1 MRFMLILLILL
12 VSIQPL
18 ISSPLPTEDKLFEAL
33 AINVPTRGVG
43 QFIYGDNIQS
53 YYEAFTHDY
62 DHGNS
67 YFGFSDFI
75 SFVDGKLQNK
85 RKCPLTKIY
94 PYGVKNIYKAGVA
107 DEFIL
112 FNKKLAFSLE
122 LTSKRKK
129 KLSILP
135 ITYIYKAE
143 TKISQRG
150 NILLLSSTKPKKDE
164 PSFVAISA
172 NQPFTYRKVTYK
184 KDRYIWDIVR
194 LRGSIVKLLLT
205 SKVKT
210 TKLNLVF
217 GYGFSEKEA
226 YQNAKRLQAV
236 NYSRKQKTVVYK
248 FLTRS
253 FFWSDDLEY
262 NKVLSWAKLSSY
274 FMVVNQFGKGIWAGL
289 PWFRDNWGRD
299 TFIALPG
306 TLLVNGNFKEAK
318 AVLNNFGRY
327 QKKSIMKVEL
337 MLANDTIA
345 LKKKVR
351 DWLQKNLPGRRLYGK
366 KKITVYLG
374 YEYVKNPRVLIDK
387 LSQLGKLVPA
397 PFSTSFKPVKD
408 KDYGRV
414 PNRVAKNSSII
425 YNTTDGTPWFIR
437 EAWEYLQYTGDRK
450 FAKDVYPVIKR
461 AMDGAI
467 LNYVDKQGFLTH
479 AAADTWMDAKI
490 GGKLPWSDRGTR
502 ANDIQVLWYNSLMN
516 GAELAKLNGD
526 ASNQLKW
533 QKLAAKLKTNFA
545 KLFWNDKKKLM
556 ADRLRKDDSADLKV
570 RPNQLMLL
578 SVPLGNNFIPIK
590 TGALVLKNAVE
601 KLLLPYG
608 IMSLEQDDDYFH
620 PYHDGMKTY
629 QKDAAYHN
637 GTIWGWNAGFT
648 ITALLKYGF
657 VDFGYRFAK
666 NLSAQILYQGCLG
679 SMSENIDAFPD
690 ENGLIKLSGTY
701 SQAWS
706 VSEFSRNGYQD
717 FGGFQP
723 RLMDGEIILSPAI
736 PKVWNSY
743 QAKFA
748 FGKRGAFSVGF
759 KRVGKRKL
767 FKISYRGYK
776 KSINLRFREVTKKG
790 LYEVSYHIT
799 SGEKLELSLREDK
812 NGILVVSAN
821 RSPLKGVAL
830 IMKSQKQLIGKL
842 KFAQPKLKRKYKTL
856 GQNEYL
862 KKIVEGGKYR

>member
-1 MRFMLILLILL
+1 MRFLFTLLILIFS
-12 VSIQPL
+12 VQP
-18 ISSPLPTEDKLFEAL
+18 IFSAPLPSQDKLFEDL

-122 LTSKRKK
+122 LTSKQKK

-143 TKISQRG
+143 TKISQKG
-150 NILLLSSTKPKKDE
+150 NVLLLSATKPKKDE
-164 PSFVAISA
+164 PSFVAIAA

-184 KDRYIWDIVR
+184 KDRSIWDIVK
-194 LRGSIVKLLLT
+194 LRGSIVKLLIT

-210 TKLNLVF
+210 TKFNLVF
-217 GYGFSEKEA
+217 GYGYSEKEA
-226 YQNAKRLQAV
+226 YKNAKRLQAA
-236 NYSRKQKTVVYK
+236 NYSRKQKTVVYD

-262 NKVLSWAKLSSY
+262 NKALSWAKLSSY

-306 TLLVNGNFKEAK
+306 TLLVSGKFKEAK

-327 QKKSIMKVEL
+327 QKLEKLEVKIN
-337 MLANDTIA
+337 LANSTVV

-351 DWLQKNLPGRRLYGK
+351 SWLYKNLLGRRIYK
-366 KKITVYLG
+366 KNYILVYP
-374 YEYVKNPRVLIDK
+374 PRKYLLNKSLRDK
-387 LSQLGKLVPA
+387 KMNDLRKQVNEVTGV
-397 PFSTSFKPVKD
+397 SFKTVKD

-450 FAKDVYPVIKR
+450 FAKNVYPVVKR
-461 AMDGAI
+461 AMEGAI
-467 LNYVDKQGFLTH
+467 LNYVDKYGFLTH

-490 GGKLPWSDRGTR
+490 AGRLPWSDRGTR

-526 ASNQLKW
+526 ALNQLKW
-533 QKLAAKLKTNFA
+533 QKLATKLKTNFR

-556 ADRLRKDDSADLKV
+556 ADRLRKDDSADLKA

-578 SVPLGNNFIPIK
+578 SVPLGNDFIK
-590 TGALVLKNAVE
+590 TESGAWVLKNAVE

-608 IMSLEQDDDYFH
+608 IMSLDQDDDYFH
-620 PYHDGMKTY
+620 PYHDGMTTY

-666 NLSAQILYQGCLG
+666 NLSAQILHQGCLG

-717 FGGFQP
+717 FGGFKP
-723 RLMDGEIILSPAI
+723 RLMNGEIILSPAI
-736 PKVWNSY
+736 PKAWKSY
-743 QAKFA
+743 RAKFA
-748 FGKRGAFSVGF
+748 FGKRGSFSVDF
-759 KRVGKRKL
+759 KRVNKRKT
-767 FKISYRGYK
+767 FKISYTGYK
-776 KSINLRFREVTKKG
+776 KSLILRFRAVTNNG
-790 LYEVSYHIT
+790 LYEVSFKVT
-799 SGEKLELSLREDK
+799 PGRKLEFSLKEDK
-812 NGILVVSAN
+812 NGILIVSAN

-842 KFAQPKLKRKYKTL
+842 KFAQPKLNRKYKTL